1 MFIYCKQQSFH
12 NILLSCSFVVHL
24 FVSVPTRNLCGGA
37 LALQR
42 LGGFVC
48 DELFTFDR
56 RAIKVHFQNKTRH
69 GGQWTDTPCRCS
81 ATSSAPSTTST
92 SSVTTSTSAP
102 STTSTGTQSHLHE
115 RYIQIPKA
123 LYVWNPGDLSSWWD
137 WTTASIDLLLSVCR
151 VHGFKRAIVFIGSVQ
166 WDWEHHFAVG
176 QLPHQEKFITLFAEL
191 RRVGVMPYE
200 AWQTWERIGAVKG
213 FKI

>member
-12 NILLSCSFVVHL
+12 NILLSCSFVVHF

-123 LYVWNPGDLSSWWD
+123 LLCVESRRPEFL
-137 WTTASIDLLLSVCR
+137 
-151 VHGFKRAIVFIGSVQ
+151 
-166 WDWEHHFAVG
+166 VG
-176 QLPHQEKFITLFAEL
+176 LDHRKH
-191 RRVGVMPYE
+191 
-200 AWQTWERIGAVKG
+200 
-213 FKI
+213 